1 MICLALAQLLAASTI
16 EGMQSFRAGLVI
28 LALLPGVTG
37 CAEYDPR
44 VQGDHTTE
52 QYQADLEKCRTTS
65 SEAVRLKNAATPGR
79 WIISPITG
87 PPAVRAA
94 IRKCM
99 AAKGYVLETVP
110 G

>member
-1 MICLALAQLLAASTI
+1 LALAQSLPASTI

-37 CAEYDPR
+37 CADYDPP
-44 VQGDHTTE
+44 VQGDHTSE
-52 QYQADLEKCRTTS
+52 QYQADLAKCRTTS
-65 SEAVRLKNAATPGR
+65 TEAVRLKNAATPGR

-99 AAKGYVLETVP
+99 EAKGYVLETVP